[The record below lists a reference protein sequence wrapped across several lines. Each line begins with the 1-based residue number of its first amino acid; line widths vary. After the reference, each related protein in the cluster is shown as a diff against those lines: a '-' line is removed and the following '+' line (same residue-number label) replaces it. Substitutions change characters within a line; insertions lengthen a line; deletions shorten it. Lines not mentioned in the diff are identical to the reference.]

1 MYKTRYTVDTIFKKA
16 QGMLVII
23 FFIFVTILWCFFKHD
38 KCLSVCNVNDVFLL
52 CVFLEIIQIFNKVMD
67 KIKTKTK

>member
-23 FFIFVTILWCFFKHD
+23 FFIFVTIL
-38 KCLSVCNVNDVFLL
+38 
-52 CVFLEIIQIFNKVMD
+52 
-67 KIKTKTK
+67 